1 MCCDLSGA
9 VLLHVL
15 NSEGFDSAVATSE
28 SVLLLGGR
36 FAGASSVFGWTKKGG
51 KTFSYSGF
59 VILVV
64 RLGEGI
70 SRTSLSSRLTTED
83 RLLDTLLETS
93 SGLQVGGVEETFGR
107 LKNVPIRICDY
118 QKLAKEHARPY
129 PYLRAPSFLYPTP
142 SSASRLLWK

>member
-9 VLLHVL
+9 VLLHVP
-15 NSEGFDSAVATSE
+15 NNEGFDSAVATSG
-28 SVLLLGGR
+28 SALLLGSR

-64 RLGEGI
+64 GLGEGI
-70 SRTSLSSRLTTED
+70 SRVSLSSRLTTED
-83 RLLDTLLETS
+83 RLLDTVLETS
-93 SGLQVGGVEETFGR
+93 SGLPVGGTEGTFGL

-118 QKLAKEHARPY
+118 QQLAKEHTHP
-129 PYLRAPSFLYPTP
+129 
-142 SSASRLLWK
+142 